1 MARNDKINIWHI
13 SVLYAMSLFI
23 YVIIVAMVSGT
34 SISNIADIVVEGL
47 AIAESILVLMII
59 ILETFK
65 KGGRT
70 SKKLRR

>member
-1 MARNDKINIWHI
+1 MAYI
-13 SVLYAMSLFI
+13 SPLCHESFYF
-23 YVIIVAMVSGT
+23 VIIVAMVSGT